1 MALRV
6 AVDATSLYDPMTGV
20 GRVTAELLAGVAARG
35 EVDVV
40 AFAVTWRGR
49 ERLADLV
56 PAGVGTADRWPMAA
70 GPLRALWR
78 RVEHPRIERWTGRV
92 DVVHGPNFVVPPARA
107 PRVVTVH
114 DLTAV
119 HWPELCTP
127 DVRRYPALLRRA
139 LDRGAWVHT
148 PSEHVRAE
156 VIEVLG
162 ADPDRVVAVPNGVR
176 AAPPGDPAQGRGLA
190 GGDRYV
196 LALGTVEPRKD
207 LPLLVAAFDQ
217 LAGEDTDVRL
227 VVAGPDGWGVDAY
240 RAAVTAAA
248 HRDRI
253 VRLGYVDEATRGHLL
268 AGASALA
275 MPSRYEGFGLTAG
288 EAMLAGTP
296 VVACRGGAVPEVV
309 GDAGLLVAVGDRDG
323 LAGALASVLT
333 EPALADD
340 LRRRGP
346 LRAAGFTWEAAT
358 DGIVALWQR
367 AGGVPRGAR

>member
-1 MALRV
+1 MRV

-20 GRVTAELLAGVAARG
+20 GRVTAELLAGTAARSDV
-35 EVDVV
+35 EVV

-56 PAGVGTADRWPMAA
+56 PAGVTTADRWPMAA

-78 RVEHPRIERWTGRV
+78 RAEHPRIERWTGTV

-107 PRVVTVH
+107 ARVVTVH

-148 PSEHVRAE
+148 PSEHVRHE
-156 VIEVLG
+156 VIDVLG
-162 ADPDRVVAVPNGVR
+162 APPERVVAIPNGLR
-176 AAPPGDPAQGRGLA
+176 AAPPGDPAQGRALA
-190 GGDRYV
+190 GSDRYV
-196 LALGTVEPRKD
+196 LAVGTVEPRKD
-207 LPLLVAAFDQ
+207 LPLLVAAFDL
-217 LAGEDTDVRL
+217 LAGEDQDVAL

-240 RAAVTAAA
+240 RAAVDATA

-268 AGASALA
+268 AGAAALA
-275 MPSRYEGFGLTAG
+275 LPSRYEGFGLTAG

-296 VVACRGGAVPEVV
+296 VVACRAGAVPEVV
-309 GDAGLLVAVGDRDG
+309 GDAGLLVDVGDRDG
-323 LAGALASVLT
+323 LAAALARVLDDGD
-333 EPALADD
+333 LAED

-346 LRAAGFTWEAAT
+346 ERAAAFTWEAACEAVL
-358 DGIVALWQR
+358 GLWAR
-367 AGGVPRGAR
+367 AGGGPRGAR

>member
-1 MALRV
+1 MRV
-6 AVDATSLYDPMTGV
+6 AIDATSLYDPMTGV
-20 GRVTAELLAGVAARG
+20 GRVTAELLAGTAASG
-35 EVDVV
+35 EVDLV

-49 ERLADLV
+49 ERLGDLV
-56 PAGVGTADRWPMAA
+56 PAGVATADRWPMAA

-78 RVEHPRIERWTGRV
+78 RVERPRIEAWTGAV

-107 PRVVTVH
+107 ARVVTVH

-119 HWPELCTP
+119 HWPELCTAE
-127 DVRRYPALLRRA
+127 VRRYPALLRRA

-148 PSEHVRAE
+148 PSEHVRDE
-156 VIEVLG
+156 VIDVLG
-162 ADPDRVVAVPNGVR
+162 APPERVVAIPNGLR
-176 AAPPGDPAQGRGLA
+176 AAPAGDPARGRDLA
-190 GGDRYV
+190 GSDRYV
-196 LALGTVEPRKD
+196 LAVGTVEPRKD

-217 LAGEDTDVRL
+217 VAGDDPDVTL

-240 RAAVTAAA
+240 RAAVAAAA

-268 AGASALA
+268 AGAAVLAL
-275 MPSRYEGFGLTAG
+275 PSRYEGFGLTAG

-296 VVACRGGAVPEVV
+296 LVACRGGAVPEVV
-309 GDAGLLVAVGDRDG
+309 GDAGLLVDVGDRDG
-323 LAGALASVLT
+323 LAAALIRVLGD
-333 EPALADD
+333 PALAED

-346 LRAAGFTWEAAT
+346 ERAAAFTWEAACEAVL
-358 DGIVALWQR
+358 GLWAR